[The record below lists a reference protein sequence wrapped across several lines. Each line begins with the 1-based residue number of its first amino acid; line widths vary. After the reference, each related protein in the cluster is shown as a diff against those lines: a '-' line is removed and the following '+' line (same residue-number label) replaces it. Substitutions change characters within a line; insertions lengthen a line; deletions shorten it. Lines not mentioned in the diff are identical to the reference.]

1 MPIYIKKPKSL
12 FWTAHSK
19 DKMQFYRLSESRVKR
34 VLHSPKRIEEG
45 IAPDTIAIMQP
56 VSVKWKM
63 EKGEENN
70 ENGKRKEIWTQE
82 IWVMIEET
90 KKERKIISTWRY
102 PGMTK
107 AGEPLPE
114 EILREMREMA

>member
-1 MPIYIKKPKSL
+1 MVLLKKQKPFHWTSHAKS
-12 FWTAHSK
+12 
-19 DKMQFYRLSESRVKR
+19 KMMFYRLSESRIR
-34 VLHSPKRIEEG
+34 RALHSPNRIEEG

-56 VSVKWKM
+56 LTIKGKM
-63 EKGEENN
+63 
-70 ENGKRKEIWTQE
+70 ENGKRKEVWSQE

-90 KKERKIISTWRY
+90 KKERRIISVWRY

-114 EILREMREMA
+114 EILRGITELS